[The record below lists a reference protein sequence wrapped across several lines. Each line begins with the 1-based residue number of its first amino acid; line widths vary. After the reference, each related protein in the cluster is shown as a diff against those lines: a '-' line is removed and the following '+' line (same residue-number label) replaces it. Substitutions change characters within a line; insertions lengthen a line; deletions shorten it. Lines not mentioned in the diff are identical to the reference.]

1 MGGVLSERRSQRTRL
16 GAGDLNQDGKLDLG
30 IAVQFNY
37 CDTEYSGEN
46 TWGAAAVYTGNGE
59 GTFTLDVGPW
69 MGGVDNSGIAL
80 GDFNRDGMID
90 MAVAGNAEWTS
101 QAGSQSCRTPRNR
114 SACRRSR

>member
-1 MGGVLSERRSQRTRL
+1 MAEKIPG
-16 GAGDLNQDGKLDLG
+16 
-30 IAVQFNY
+30 
-37 CDTEYSGEN
+37 
-46 TWGAAAVYTGNGE
+46 GAAAVYTGNAD

-101 QAGSQSCRTPRNR
+101 QDWVTILQNTTQPISLSPLAMTFKAQTVGAKSAVQTVVMSRTEWRFLRDWAGF
-114 SACRRSR
+114 